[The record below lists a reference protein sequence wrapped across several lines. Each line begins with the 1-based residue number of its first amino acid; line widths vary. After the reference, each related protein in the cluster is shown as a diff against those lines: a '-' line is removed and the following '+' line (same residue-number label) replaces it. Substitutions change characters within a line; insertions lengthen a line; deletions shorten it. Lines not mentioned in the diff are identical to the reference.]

1 MTDGPGEPLSAA
13 PAGAPPPTKES
24 ALARLV
30 GVLFSPDETFASIA
44 RKPDWAVPLLLFM
57 AISLLSGFVFAH
69 HVDFIA
75 PAREQMEAQGK
86 LTPDQIN
93 SQLKIAGAIAK
104 VIAYCSPIVSVI
116 IFMIVAAILMLA
128 YRMMGGEGDFRHYLS
143 VTLYGW
149 VPQIIQV
156 LIMAII
162 LATRSELTSAGDLPT
177 LVRSNPAFLVN
188 PHEHQ
193 VLFSL
198 LSSFDVFSI
207 WSLVLMVIGFAHV
220 SRFSKQKSA
229 GVLITM
235 WALWTGLKLIP
246 AAIGAMLGSRK

>member
-13 PAGAPPPTKES
+13 PAGAPPPSKES

-57 AISLLSGFVFAH
+57 AISLFSGFVFAH
-69 HVDFIA
+69 HVDFLA

-116 IFMIVAAILMLA
+116 VFMIVA
-128 YRMMGGEGDFRHYLS
+128 
-143 VTLYGW
+143 
-149 VPQIIQV
+149 
-156 LIMAII
+156 
-162 LATRSELTSAGDLPT
+162 
-177 LVRSNPAFLVN
+177 
-188 PHEHQ
+188 
-193 VLFSL
+193 SL
-198 LSSFDVFSI
+198 LLPPYRI
-207 WSLVLMVIGFAHV
+207 L
-220 SRFSKQKSA
+220 
-229 GVLITM
+229 
-235 WALWTGLKLIP
+235 P
-246 AAIGAMLGSRK
+246 AQAAFRQHLPLT